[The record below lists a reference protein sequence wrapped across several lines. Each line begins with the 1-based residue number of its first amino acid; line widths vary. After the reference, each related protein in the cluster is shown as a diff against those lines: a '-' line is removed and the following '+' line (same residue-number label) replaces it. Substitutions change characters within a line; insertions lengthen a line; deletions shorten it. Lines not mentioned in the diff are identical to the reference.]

1 MLVEA
6 FEIKLI
12 DKKMSLLLLLP
23 RTTANRL
30 KQKIPSF
37 WFEAVKKPALAC
49 YFPLSSFYLNSR
61 FYSKKVVFQEATC
74 KKREVQVQ
82 KK

>member
-1 MLVEA
+1 MLVGA

-37 WFEAVKKPALAC
+37 WF
-49 YFPLSSFYLNSR
+49 
-61 FYSKKVVFQEATC
+61 
-74 KKREVQVQ
+74 
-82 KK
+82 